1 VGGNDPRG
9 VGAAYLGGLALQVEG
24 GEAVV
29 VHIAGNQWG
38 GLYGLRIWIDRYKEA
53 LAIGTAILAA
63 DRIENLLLRAEHIL
77 IRSRNGN
84 GNAIVQVV
92 QGSIIGHRQGR
103 VAARDHR
110 GVVPK
115 WQDRKSIGSTSALLI
130 VAEHEVTGG
139 ARARELADPDLERG
153 YPCTPCC
160 QAFQAHPNGSAHA
173 FKRIRWVNKIDA
185 RFGICQTGMIGYG
198 PKIRGVLD
206 AIDRRILAGKIKNGH
221 AIVIVVTDNYLILEI
236 GVRCIG
242 KGDHFKDQF
251 NNNIAG
257 KDFRGNVVRYPS
269 EDRVVVRDVIFID
282 TAKYFCAGSRSYR

>member
-1 VGGNDPRG
+1 NYQRG
-9 VGAAYLGGLALQVEG
+9 VAAAYLGGLALQVEG

-29 VHIAGNQWG
+29 VHIARDQWG

-84 GNAIVQVV
+84 GNAIVQIV
-92 QGSIIGHRQGR
+92 QGSIIGHRQGW

-110 GVVPK
+110 GVVRK
-115 WQDRKSIGSTSALLI
+115 WEDRKSIGGTSALLI
-130 VAEHEVTGG
+130 VAEHAVIGG
-139 ARARELADPDLERG
+139 ARPRGRTAPDLETG
-153 YPCTPCC
+153 FPGTLCC
-160 QAFQAHPNGSAHA
+160 SATHAQLNASTHA
-173 FKRIRWVNKIDA
+173 FKRIRWMNKSDA

-206 AIDRRILAGKIKNGH
+206 AIDRRILDGKVKKGH
-221 AIVIVVTDNYLILEI
+221 AIVMVVTDNYLILEI

-242 KGDHFKDQF
+242 KGDHFKVQF

-269 EDRVVVRDVIFID
+269 EDRVVVRDVIFIN